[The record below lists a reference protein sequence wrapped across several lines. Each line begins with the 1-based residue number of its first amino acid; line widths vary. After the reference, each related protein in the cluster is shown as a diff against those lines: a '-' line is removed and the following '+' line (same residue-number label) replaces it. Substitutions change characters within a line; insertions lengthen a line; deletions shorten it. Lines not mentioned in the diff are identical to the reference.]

1 MLVEDLATLPAA
13 VRQVLE
19 DDLARREFVPHI
31 RRIVKVSTDVE
42 PSEWE
47 VETDRG
53 PTRFLL
59 NSGDDIRRLS
69 PDERVVIDVH
79 GTRYLIEDTRQ
90 LDAHSRRVLELY
102 L

>member
-1 MLVEDLATLPAA
+1 M
-13 VRQVLE
+13 E

-42 PSEWE
+42 PPEWE

-69 PDERVVIDVH
+69 PMSALVIDVH
-79 GTRYLIEDTRQ
+79 GTRYLIEDTRK
-90 LDAHSRRVLELY
+90 LDAVSRRLLERY